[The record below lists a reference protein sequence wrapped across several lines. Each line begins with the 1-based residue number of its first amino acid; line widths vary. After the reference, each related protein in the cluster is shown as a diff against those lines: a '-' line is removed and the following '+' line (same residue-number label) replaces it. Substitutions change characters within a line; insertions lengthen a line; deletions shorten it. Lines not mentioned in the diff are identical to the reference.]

1 MRHLPRPCR
10 SAPIAAQKIL
20 VASVGP
26 VLVLVECAQCGN
38 NYDQSFEV
46 TMGGRTLTFDSF
58 ECAICRRLVPV
69 CPHCGAKVLVHGD
82 LCGPVNIM
90 AGNRRLQADILHSA
104 HRKCD
109 DETHVPLSIHP
120 VSSTCFLKVRQV
132 FLRRASVA
140 GTPTLPAS
148 NHAVD

>member
-1 MRHLPRPCR
+1 MPNAALGQNVIVRGHHSHATCAKKNR
-10 SAPIAAQKIL
+10 SP
-20 VASVGP
+20 
-26 VLVLVECAQCGN
+26 
-38 NYDQSFEV
+38 
-46 TMGGRTLTFDSF
+46 
-58 ECAICRRLVPV
+58 
-69 CPHCGAKVLVHGD
+69 KVLVHGD

-140 GTPTLPAS
+140 GTSTLPAS